1 MALAL
6 DLNLFNND
14 LIISSGA
21 KVAEMINSLFNNG
34 ETCIDDTVDC
44 SAEFVAADLNIDEVM
59 SSVTG
64 WVTNAGNMEYEASQ
78 PDRAL
83 NVNDIVLCFSY

>member
-14 LIISSGA
+14 LIISSGE

-34 ETCIDDTVDC
+34 EACITQTLDNT
-44 SAEFVAADLNIDEVM
+44 AELMANDLSIDEVM
-59 SSVTG
+59 SNVTS
-64 WVTNAGNMEYEASQ
+64 WVTNAGNMEFEAST
-78 PDRAL
+78 PDRTL
-83 NVNDIVLCFSY
+83 NANDIMLCFSY